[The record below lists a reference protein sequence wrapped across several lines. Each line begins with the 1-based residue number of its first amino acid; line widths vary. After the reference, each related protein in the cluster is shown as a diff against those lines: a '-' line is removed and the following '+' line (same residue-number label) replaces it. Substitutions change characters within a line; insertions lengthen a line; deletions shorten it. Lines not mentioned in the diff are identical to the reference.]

1 MGNGLGVL
9 IQEEELQDYL
19 DLTYLT
25 RGEIYSAVFRFRS
38 YVHSSDGDAGC
49 PSDGDTGWT
58 TTSRYLFKDVCKVPE
73 LEVNPFSDRLC
84 KVFSSKKDDMLSF
97 EDYLDM
103 LSVLSPR
110 APLQTKAMY
119 AFRVFDFDE
128 DEMLSREDLSNLI
141 NRLIGGNELEPYTV
155 DNVVDKILKESDLD
169 QDGVVSY
176 PEFEHI
182 IKKSPDFISSFTI
195 RL

>member
-1 MGNGLGVL
+1 MGNGFSAL
-9 IQEEELQDYL
+9 IQEDELQDYL

-25 RGEIYSAVFRFRS
+25 RSEIYSAVYRFRS
-38 YVHSSDGDAGC
+38 YVHSTDGG
-49 PSDGDTGWT
+49 TRWT
-58 TTSRYLFKDVCKVPE
+58 TRSRYQFKDVCKVPE

-84 KVFSSKKDDMLSF
+84 KVFSSKKDEQLSF

-128 DEMLSREDLSNLI
+128 DDVLSRDDLTMLI
-141 NRLIGGNELEPYTV
+141 NRLIGGNQLEPYSV
-155 DNVVDKILKESDLD
+155 DSVVDKILKESDLD